1 MRFKKILCL
10 VPFLTA
16 IFLLSF
22 PVARTQEV
30 GNVVLRW
37 NQATL
42 LAISNVS
49 ISAPVLNRVLAI
61 VHTGIYDA
69 WSAYDPIAVSTTF
82 GSSLRRPASEHTIQN
97 KEEAISFAAYRTLLD
112 LLPSQKD
119 IFDDLMNELG
129 FDVAHTSLD
138 VTTPSGIGNGV
149 AEELLELRHIDGSN
163 QLGDLNEGPYTDYTG
178 YEPVNSPEEL
188 TDPNRW
194 QPLTLAGDTVQKFLV
209 PHWDMVT
216 PFALETASQFRP
228 KVPAEFPSKAY
239 KKQAIQIIK
248 LSARLTDKQKAIAEY
263 WASVFDSGDLNSNWS
278 FLAQE
283 VSRRDNNGL
292 DEDVKMFFILTNAMH
307 DASIASWDA
316 KRFYDYV
323 RPITAIQF
331 LFSGKKIKA
340 WGGPGKGTRKINAGD
355 FEPYIFTPPFPEY
368 VSAHSTISA
377 ASAEVLKLFTG
388 SNKFGESVI
397 VEAGSSTIEEGTPK
411 KDVVIYWKTFSE
423 AAKEAGFSRR
433 LGGIHFRDADIQ
445 GQKLGRKVGKL
456 VFEKAQV
463 FINGTAD

>member
-82 GSSLRRPASEHTIQN
+82 GSSLRRPALEHTIQN

-129 FDVAHTSLD
+129 FDVADTSTN
-138 VTTPSGIGNGV
+138 VTTPSGIGNSV
-149 AEELLELRHIDGSN
+149 AEELLELKHGDGSN
-163 QLGDLNEGPYTDYTG
+163 QLGDLNEGAYTDYTG

-194 QPLTLAGDTVQKFLV
+194 QPLTTAGDTVQKFLV
-209 PHWDMVT
+209 PHWDMVHH
-216 PFALETASQFRP
+216 LHL
-228 KVPAEFPSKAY
+228 KVPLSLDQKSPQSFQVKH
-239 KKQAIQIIK
+239 IK
-248 LSARLTDKQKAIAEY
+248 
-263 WASVFDSGDLNSNWS
+263 N
-278 FLAQE
+278 
-283 VSRRDNNGL
+283 
-292 DEDVKMFFILTNAMH
+292 
-307 DASIASWDA
+307 
-316 KRFYDYV
+316 KRF
-323 RPITAIQF
+323 
-331 LFSGKKIKA
+331 K
-340 WGGPGKGTRKINAGD
+340 
-355 FEPYIFTPPFPEY
+355 
-368 VSAHSTISA
+368 
-377 ASAEVLKLFTG
+377 
-388 SNKFGESVI
+388 
-397 VEAGSSTIEEGTPK
+397 
-411 KDVVIYWKTFSE
+411 
-423 AAKEAGFSRR
+423 
-433 LGGIHFRDADIQ
+433 
-445 GQKLGRKVGKL
+445 
-456 VFEKAQV
+456 
-463 FINGTAD
+463 